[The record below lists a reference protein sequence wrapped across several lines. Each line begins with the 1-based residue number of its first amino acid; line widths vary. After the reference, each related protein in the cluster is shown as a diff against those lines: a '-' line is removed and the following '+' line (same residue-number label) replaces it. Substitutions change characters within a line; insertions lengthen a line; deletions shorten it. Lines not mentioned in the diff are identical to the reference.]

1 MNTASRRWTYDLI
14 GACTGIAG
22 VVLLVATMVATGSLG
37 YSVGAVVGIG
47 FVFGLLACGL
57 KEAIARRGPPRFVD
71 ERDAALPSDA
81 KPTIAATPLFVNAP
95 AARFV
100 AVREPGVAAVTSLT
114 EIQAL
119 RLRAARRRARQSKTR
134 AGA

>member
-22 VVLLVATMVATGSLG
+22 VVLLFATVAAAGSLG
-37 YSVGAVVGIG
+37 YSVGAVLGGG
-47 FVFGLLACGL
+47 FAFGLLACGV
-57 KEAIARRGPPRFVD
+57 KEAIARRSRRFVD
-71 ERDAALPSDA
+71 ERRAAALPSDA
-81 KPTIAATPLFVNAP
+81 APSIAATPLFTNAT
-95 AARFV
+95 
-100 AVREPGVAAVTSLT
+100 AVRFGAVRQPGVAAVTSLT

-119 RLRAARRRARQSKTR
+119 RRRAARRRERQGATR